1 MLHAVVVRSAYA
13 HARLR
18 GIDVSRAAAHLGVIA
33 CLTARDLHPVPT
45 IPIRP
50 GGKPGHAAYLQP
62 PLATDRVRYVGEPV
76 AVIVATD
83 RVAAVDARE
92 LVQIVCE
99 QLPAVVRPAEAMRDG
114 ATRLFPDG
122 NVADSWTTTVGDV
135 DAALHGAECVVTER
149 FSIGRQTGVPLEPRG
164 LVAEWD
170 AGANRL
176 TVSGPT
182 KIPCFNRRT
191 LATLLELD
199 EAQIDFVACDVGG
212 GFGVVRDEFYSD
224 DFLVPH
230 LARRRG
236 RPVKWVKERREQFL
250 AINHSRQQEWSVT
263 VAADARGRLL
273 ALDATLINVMGAY
286 LRTHGAWVAA
296 LTTAYVPGPYRVP
309 AFRCRTSCVM
319 TNGTPT
325 GTVRGPGF

>member
-18 GIDVSRAAAHLGVIA
+18 GVDVSRAAAHPGVIA
-33 CLTARDLHPVPT
+33 CLTARDLHPVPA

-149 FSIGRQTGVPLEPRG
+149 FSIGRQSGVPLEPRG

-176 TVSGPT
+176 TVWGPT
-182 KIPCFNRRT
+182 KIPYFNRRT
-191 LATLLELD
+191 LATLL
-199 EAQIDFVACDVGG
+199 
-212 GFGVVRDEFYSD
+212 
-224 DFLVPH
+224 
-230 LARRRG
+230 
-236 RPVKWVKERREQFL
+236 
-250 AINHSRQQEWSVT
+250 
-263 VAADARGRLL
+263 
-273 ALDATLINVMGAY
+273 
-286 LRTHGAWVAA
+286 
-296 LTTAYVPGPYRVP
+296 
-309 AFRCRTSCVM
+309 
-319 TNGTPT
+319 
-325 GTVRGPGF
+325 